1 MPPTLRMSPPEVD
14 PPRNACDSGR
24 QTLVLVLLVWLLGSL
39 LLAGSIFSDVNDW
52 LIGVRGFNFLHVL
65 GHLTII
71 GVALS
76 LPNARQQILGQ
87 RAVLISVMVYG
98 ALVAASTAFHT
109 TGNAPS
115 RLVEAL
121 LIPTTI
127 VSLAVCLPSILSPL
141 GYRTLF
147 RIVIVILSVSSIASL
162 VLVAVGADHVLGR
175 ELSHWGA
182 WRGGRFAASG
192 LFVNPN
198 AIGSFLAFFPAII
211 VYLICVERRHVV
223 AHAVAL
229 ALIAVHLVLTFSRSA
244 MGVAII

>member
-1 MPPTLRMSPPEVD
+1 MRELVRQHCPVSPRIHRSLGGPRSAHVHRNLRKYTINRQAPSPSRAGRPSRDPDRPIVNLGESRRVPPMLRMSPPEVD
-14 PPRNACDSGR
+14 PTRDACDSR
-24 QTLVLVLLVWLLGSL
+24 HQTLVLVLLVWLLGSL

-52 LIGVRGFNFLHVL
+52 LIGVRGFYFLHVL

-71 GVALS
+71 GVAFS
-76 LPNARQQILGQ
+76 LPDARQRILGQ

-109 TGNAPS
+109 TGNVPP

-127 VSLAVCLPSILSPL
+127 VSLAVCLPSILSPS

-162 VLVAVGADHVLGR
+162 VLV
-175 ELSHWGA
+175 
-182 WRGGRFAASG
+182 
-192 LFVNPN
+192 
-198 AIGSFLAFFPAII
+198 
-211 VYLICVERRHVV
+211 
-223 AHAVAL
+223 
-229 ALIAVHLVLTFSRSA
+229 
-244 MGVAII
+244 